1 MQIIITGGGGF
12 LGQKLASAL
21 LNSSLA
27 FNELLLVDLKMPA
40 RLSDSPRLRCLEADL
55 TQPGVLENV
64 ITANT
69 SVVYHLAAI
78 VSSHAEDDFD
88 LGWKVNLDL
97 TRQLLEACRRQ
108 PQKIRFVFSSSL
120 AVYGGTLPE
129 CVTDTTALT
138 PRSSYGAQKAACE
151 LLVNDYTR
159 KGYVDGLALRL
170 PTICVRPGKPNRAA
184 SSFVSAIIREP
195 LQGETTICPVSES
208 LRLWISSP
216 ATVIHNLSLAAT
228 LPAPGEASSINLPG
242 ISVTVG
248 EMLETLRQAGGQA
261 ARDRVTHQR
270 DEGVEKIVASWPGRI
285 DNQRALALGFV
296 ADKRFDDIIER
307 FRQDDME
314 GGHDK
319 FTDPNYRPD
328 RCRFRS
334 GMAGVTHPCS
344 CADRDAG
351 GGLYRRSVGGM
362 GIDKTLSVITS
373 GFGTTL
379 GSIGLV
385 IGLGVM
391 MGRLLEV
398 SGAAER
404 IAWSFI
410 KWLGK
415 RREEWALAI
424 TGYIVSIPIFVD
436 SAFVILYPVA
446 KALAKSGK
454 RSLLT
459 LGVALA
465 GGLVVTHHTVP
476 PTPGPLG
483 VAGIFNVDIG
493 AMLLTGMALAVPC
506 VIGIVFYA
514 QWLDKRYPDF
524 VPRTLNADEVNAALE
539 QYNKEKEQK
548 DLPSLTLSLLPIVV
562 PIVLIFLKAIC
573 STLATVEG
581 WFGLAT
587 HPVVQAINFVGS
599 PVIALAISVLLAV
612 YTLVPR
618 MDKHTTAE
626 RLEEGLQSA
635 GIILLVTGAG
645 GALGAI
651 LRDSGAGQQLAE
663 QVANLPI
670 SPILIPFIVATLVRL
685 IQGSGTVAMITAA
698 SISAPI
704 LAQIPGINMLLAA
717 QAATMGSLFFG
728 YFNDSLFWVV
738 NRMMGVSDVKQQMVV
753 WSVPTTIA
761 WAIGGT
767 GVALINLLF
776 GSGGSWLDPLL
787 PIVVLAAIMLWV
799 RWQAQGIKDKLVV
812 KD

>member
-1 MQIIITGGGGF
+1 M
-12 LGQKLASAL
+12 
-21 LNSSLA
+21 
-27 FNELLLVDLKMPA
+27 
-40 RLSDSPRLRCLEADL
+40 
-55 TQPGVLENV
+55 
-64 ITANT
+64 
-69 SVVYHLAAI
+69 
-78 VSSHAEDDFD
+78 
-88 LGWKVNLDL
+88 
-97 TRQLLEACRRQ
+97 
-108 PQKIRFVFSSSL
+108 
-120 AVYGGTLPE
+120 
-129 CVTDTTALT
+129 
-138 PRSSYGAQKAACE
+138 
-151 LLVNDYTR
+151 
-159 KGYVDGLALRL
+159 
-170 PTICVRPGKPNRAA
+170 
-184 SSFVSAIIREP
+184 
-195 LQGETTICPVSES
+195 
-208 LRLWISSP
+208 
-216 ATVIHNLSLAAT
+216 
-228 LPAPGEASSINLPG
+228 
-242 ISVTVG
+242 
-248 EMLETLRQAGGQA
+248 
-261 ARDRVTHQR
+261 
-270 DEGVEKIVASWPGRI
+270 
-285 DNQRALALGFV
+285 
-296 ADKRFDDIIER
+296 
-307 FRQDDME
+307 
-314 GGHDK
+314 
-319 FTDPNYRPD
+319 
-328 RCRFRS
+328 
-334 GMAGVTHPCS
+334 
-344 CADRDAG
+344 
-351 GGLYRRSVGGM
+351 
-362 GIDKTLSVITS
+362 
-373 GFGTTL
+373 
-379 GSIGLV
+379 
-385 IGLGVM
+385 
-391 MGRLLEV
+391 
-398 SGAAER
+398 
-404 IAWSFI
+404 
-410 KWLGK
+410 
-415 RREEWALAI
+415 
-424 TGYIVSIPIFVD
+424 
-436 SAFVILYPVA
+436 A

-581 WFGLAT
+581 WSGLAT

-670 SPILIPFIVATLVRL
+670 SPIL
-685 IQGSGTVAMITAA
+685 
-698 SISAPI
+698 
-704 LAQIPGINMLLAA
+704 AQIPGINMLLAA

-767 GVALINLLF
+767 GVVLINLLF